1 MKKSI
6 FKKLKRCPSLSSTS
20 SREQDQHHEQHSSPP
35 ILSASLTTQQ
45 HQILTAKGFDQLSFV
60 TKESFLHIY
69 ISVTTPTVPTYM
81 YIKVTG
87 KLKHKIHAHFSSVGK
102 AIILETALN
111 VPIWNISLTYYCVL
125 MIEKHTLR
133 MISLPLFYLD
143 MVRKSPYCLQRLD
156 TACYILHSDCEG
168 LGLSAFV

>member
-1 MKKSI
+1 
-6 FKKLKRCPSLSSTS
+6 
-20 SREQDQHHEQHSSPP
+20 
-35 ILSASLTTQQ
+35 
-45 HQILTAKGFDQLSFV
+45 
-60 TKESFLHIY
+60 
-69 ISVTTPTVPTYM
+69 
-81 YIKVTG
+81 
-87 KLKHKIHAHFSSVGK
+87 
-102 AIILETALN
+102 
-111 VPIWNISLTYYCVL
+111 